1 MQLKHPNN
9 LIILKTLALSIFFY
23 CLNVNPALAQLSL
36 NGQLRPRAEARQGF
50 GNLTTIDSEPA
61 SFISQRT
68 RLTFGYKW
76 DRLAFGATLQD
87 VRVWGQ
93 DASTISAADGG
104 KLMLHEG
111 WGELILANQADT
123 TINFRLVQHL
133 SLKIGR
139 QELIYDDARLIGN
152 LDWLQQGR
160 RFDMALLKAL
170 HQGWQIDLGY
180 AYNQNTDAFGVN
192 GKDYV
197 PGNIP
202 PYIKNDIGTLVPT
215 PAGMVPLTA
224 ATGNSS
230 AAGNPTY
237 SNPPGT
243 NAATQNY
250 KNFQS
255 LYISKKIG
263 RSKFSVLALRDAFA
277 EYTVGSVAVGGGN
290 VYGRIFNSNSTSDR
304 YTLGAMI
311 NPAFGK
317 NSNAAKVTLQ
327 AAYYLQTGK
336 DRDGKD
342 LAAYHYTLSGI
353 YSRGQ
358 FSVGPGIDVLSGNK
372 STTRG
377 TESKRF
383 DPLYGTPHKFW
394 GHMDY
399 FYTGT
404 NSPATGLLDYYLK
417 SKFSAKEFFI
427 TADYHHFQL
436 QNKISAALETKLGNE
451 IDLAA
456 NYNLN
461 KFSTVE
467 IGYSMMFANTEVMAA
482 AKGQSSTALNKIGR
496 WGYLMINIRPD
507 FLYKKP

>member
-1 MQLKHPNN
+1 MHKKHQRNQ
-9 LIILKTLALSIFFY
+9 ITTKTLAISVFFY
-23 CLNVNPALAQLSL
+23 CLNIVPSLAQLSL
-36 NGQLRPRAEARQGF
+36 NGQLRPRAEVRAGF
-50 GNLTTIDSEPA
+50 GNLTTVDSEAA

-76 DRLAFGATLQD
+76 DRLTFGATLQD

-111 WGELILANQADT
+111 WGELILANKADT
-123 TINFRLVQHL
+123 TIGFKPLQYL

-139 QELIYDDARLIGN
+139 QELVYDDARLIGN

-160 RFDMALLKAL
+160 RFDMVLLKAL

-180 AYNQNTDAFGVN
+180 AYNQNTDAFGVS
-192 GKDYV
+192 GKNYV
-197 PGNIP
+197 PGNVP

-224 ATGNSS
+224 ANGNSS
-230 AAGNPTY
+230 PTGNPTY

-243 NAATQNY
+243 NAANQNF

-263 RSKFSVLALRDAFA
+263 QGKFSLLALRDAFA
-277 EYTVGSVAVGGGN
+277 EYTVGSVAAGGGN
-290 VYGRIFNSNSTSDR
+290 VYGRIFNSASTNDR
-304 YTLGAMI
+304 YTLGAMV
-311 NPAFGK
+311 NPSFGK
-317 NSNAAKVTLQ
+317 KSNAAKVTLQ
-327 AAYYLQTGK
+327 AAYYLQAGK

-342 LAAYHYTLSGI
+342 LTAYHYTLSGI
-353 YSRGQ
+353 YNKGK
-358 FSVGPGIDVLSGNK
+358 FSIGPGIDVLSGNK
-372 STTRG
+372 SSTPG

-404 NSPATGLLDYYLK
+404 SSPVTGLLDYYVK
-417 SKFSAKEFFI
+417 SKYSATEFFI
-427 TADYHHFQL
+427 TADYHHFNL
-436 QNKISAALETKLGNE
+436 QNKITGVLETELGNE

-467 IGYSMMFANTEVMAA
+467 IGYSVMFANTDVMAA
-482 AKGQSSTALNKIGR
+482 AKGQSNKDLNKTGR

-507 FLYKKP
+507 FLYKRP